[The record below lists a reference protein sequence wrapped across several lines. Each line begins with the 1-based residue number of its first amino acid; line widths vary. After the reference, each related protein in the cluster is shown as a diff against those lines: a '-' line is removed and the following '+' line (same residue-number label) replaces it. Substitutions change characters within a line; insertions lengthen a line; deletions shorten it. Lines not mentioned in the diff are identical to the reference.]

1 MRIRR
6 SFRSI
11 AAALCAGSVL
21 SACAAVPMD
30 DERFQVST
38 HQGLI
43 ALDVPQRTLVETKF
57 DTVVRQQFDFSCG
70 SAALATLLSYH
81 YGLSRGEND
90 VFQGM
95 WRDGDQDAIQRLG
108 FSLLDMK
115 RYLAAGGL
123 KADGYRVNLEQ
134 IRKAN
139 TPGIALIAPDGY
151 RHFVVVK
158 GVEDGFVLVG
168 DPSLGLRRM
177 DRKSFEET
185 WNGVYFVVTNGPKIN
200 HVPLNADAQWDR
212 VAAFGVDHGAFQ
224 PVDQQALNLTAPGY
238 GEF

>member
-1 MRIRR
+1 MRIVGP
-6 SFRSI
+6 FRFI
-11 AAALCAGSVL
+11 ATALCAGTML
-21 SACAAVPMD
+21 SACGAVPMS
-30 DERFQVST
+30 DERVQMST
-38 HQGLI
+38 HQGLF
-43 ALDVPQRTLVETKF
+43 ALDLPQRTLVETKH

-81 YGLSRGEND
+81 YGLSRGED
-90 VFQGM
+90 EVFQGM

-123 KADGYRVNLEQ
+123 NANGYKVDLEQ
-134 IRKAN
+134 IRDAN
-139 TPGIALIAPDGY
+139 VPGIALIAPDGY

-158 GVEDGFVLVG
+158 GVEDDFVLVG

-200 HVPLNADAQWDR
+200 HVPLNADAQWNR
-212 VAAFGVDHGAFQ
+212 VAAFGVDQGIFQ
-224 PVDQQALNLTAPGY
+224 PVDQQALSLTAPGF